1 MSSISINLLL
11 AFLLL
16 AANAFYVAAE
26 FALVKSRGFRV
37 KAMVEQNRFGARL
50 LQTMMGN
57 IESYLAC
64 CQLGITMASL
74 GLGWIGEPTVS
85 ALLSPI
91 LQPLGLSEAT
101 LHFTSFVAGFLVF
114 SSLHII
120 IGEQVPK
127 TLAIREPMPVSQ
139 WIAYPLYASYL
150 VFYPL
155 SWCLNTA
162 SGAILRL
169 IGVQEFSQHE
179 ILTDSEIEG
188 LVEESAVHGKIESG
202 EAEYIHNV
210 FRLGELTVSDVMVHR
225 TAMVMINADLPP
237 EELVREVLATEY
249 TRIPLWRDKS
259 ENIIGILHA
268 KDLLRAIRVSE
279 GDTSRID
286 VTTIMLPPWFVPEMR
301 PISQQLKAFRRR
313 KTHFAL
319 VVDEYGEVE
328 GLVTL
333 EDILE
338 EIVGDISDEHDVVVA
353 GVRRQ
358 PDGSVVVDGS
368 VPIRD
373 LNRALDWHLPDE
385 EATTVAGL
393 VIHEAR
399 SIPDR
404 GQSFTFHGFRFRVL
418 RRERNRITA
427 LRISPVAREAELE
440 EAKPR
445 RAGTSF

>member
-1 MSSISINLLL
+1 MSSTAFNLLL
-11 AFLLL
+11 AILLL

-26 FALVKSRGFRV
+26 FALVKSRGFRI
-37 KAMVEQNRFGARL
+37 KAMVEQDRFGARL
-50 LQTMMGN
+50 LHDMMGN
-57 IESYLAC
+57 IEAYLAC

-74 GLGWIGEPTVS
+74 GLGWVGEPTVA
-85 ALLSPI
+85 ALLEPLLI
-91 LQPLGLSEAT
+91 PLGMSERT
-101 LHFTSFVAGFLVF
+101 LHFVSFMTGFLVF
-114 SSLHII
+114 SSLHIV

-127 TLAIREPMPVSQ
+127 TLAIRQPMPVSQ
-139 WIAYPLYASYL
+139 WIAYPLYLSYL

-155 SWCLNTA
+155 NWLLNTA
-162 SGAILRL
+162 SRGILRML
-169 IGVQEFSQHE
+169 GVKESSQHE

-188 LVEESAVHGKIESG
+188 LVEESAVHGGMESG
-202 EAEYIHNV
+202 EAEYIQNV
-210 FRLGELTVSDVMVHR
+210 FRFGDLAVSDVMVHR
-225 TAMVMINADLPP
+225 TVMVMINADLPP
-237 EELVREVLATEY
+237 DELVREVLATEY
-249 TRIPLWRDKS
+249 TRIPLWRDKP
-259 ENIIGILHA
+259 ENIIGVLHA
-268 KDLLRAIRVSE
+268 KDLLRAIRASD
-279 GDTSRID
+279 GDMSRIN
-286 VTTIMLPPWFVPEMR
+286 VSAIMLPPWFVPEMR
-301 PISQQLKAFRRR
+301 PLSEQLKAFRRR

-328 GLVTL
+328 GMVTL

-353 GVRRQ
+353 GVRAQ

-373 LNRALDWHLPDE
+373 LNRAMNWHLPDE

-399 SIPDR
+399 SIPER

-427 LRISPVAREAELE
+427 LKITPLPRETAEDP
-440 EAKPR
+440 KPR
-445 RAGTSF
+445 RAGTAF

>member
-1 MSSISINLLL
+1 MSSITVNLLL
-11 AFLLL
+11 AVLLL

-37 KAMVEQNRFGARL
+37 KAMVEQNRFGAHL
-50 LQTMMGN
+50 LQSMMGN
-57 IESYLAC
+57 IEAYLAC

-74 GLGWIGEPTVS
+74 GLGWVGEPTVS
-85 ALLSPI
+85 ALLSPL
-91 LQPLGLSEAT
+91 LQPLGLSEKV
-101 LHFTSFVAGFLVF
+101 LHFTSFLTGFLVF
-114 SSLHII
+114 SSLHIV

-127 TLAIREPMPVSQ
+127 TFAIRQPTPVSQ

-155 SWCLNTA
+155 NWLLNSA
-162 SGAILRL
+162 SRGILSL
-169 IGVQEFSQHE
+169 FGVQEAQHE

-188 LVEESAVHGKIESG
+188 LVEESATHGGIESG
-202 EAEYIHNV
+202 EAEYIQNV
-210 FRLGELTVSDVMVHR
+210 FRFGDLAVSDVMVHR
-225 TAMVMINADLPP
+225 TAMVMINADLPAD
-237 EELVREVLATEY
+237 ELVGEVLATEY
-249 TRIPLWRDKS
+249 TRIPLWREKP

-268 KDLLRAIRVSE
+268 KDLLRAIRASE
-279 GDTSRID
+279 GDTSRIN
-286 VTTIMLPPWFVPEMR
+286 VSTIMRPAWFVPEMR
-301 PISQQLKAFRRR
+301 PISEQLKAFRRR

-328 GLVTL
+328 GMVTL

-353 GVRRQ
+353 GVRTQ

-373 LNRALDWHLPDE
+373 LNRAMDWHLPDE
-385 EATTVAGL
+385 EATTIAGL

-427 LRISPVAREAELE
+427 LRIVAVPREAEKE
-440 EAKPR
+440 DPKPK
-445 RAGTSF
+445 RAGTAF